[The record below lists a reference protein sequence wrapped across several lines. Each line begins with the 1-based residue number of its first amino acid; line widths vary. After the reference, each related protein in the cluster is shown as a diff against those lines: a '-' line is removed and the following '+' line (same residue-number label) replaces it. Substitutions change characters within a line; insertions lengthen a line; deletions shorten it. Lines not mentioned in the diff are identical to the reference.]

1 MTSKDDYI
9 DELHAERRAITER
22 LRTETDRANSLAVR
36 VLDAERLLA
45 EAERERDVLRG
56 YWQRVLRHED
66 QDIVFDF
73 EELKRI
79 LLECVTADSA
89 SPCKH
94 AQLASWVGAKGMC
107 VDCGEVIPADSAGGR
122 AGEVMHDQVLYDR
135 IVARID
141 KTQGDCWIW
150 TGPGWYKRKSPG
162 NRYGFVSIYNRAE
175 SEEPK

>member
-89 SPCKH
+89 DGSK
-94 AQLASWVGAKGMC
+94 
-107 VDCGEVIPADSAGGR
+107 
-122 AGEVMHDQVLYDR
+122 
-135 IVARID
+135 
-141 KTQGDCWIW
+141 
-150 TGPGWYKRKSPG
+150 
-162 NRYGFVSIYNRAE
+162 
-175 SEEPK
+175 